1 MTSTPTAPRSPELP
15 ASTMRAVRSTSFA
28 VIECAGDLG
37 DLAVAEWNGEAE
49 RIFGVTADEAVGRR
63 LTDTILTGPDAEAFR
78 RSLAQPG
85 APIRCTHTRKDGR
98 AVVCEWRLAP
108 VLDDGGEAIRL
119 LCFGLEVTE
128 QDKAV
133 ERLRESDVI
142 LRAILDNVDTAVT
155 RMDRDG
161 FCTFHEG
168 KNLKSLGLTPGQFVG
183 MNVFDEP
190 PAPMDMEPMRR
201 AVRGE
206 LVRTRVEAF
215 GMAWET
221 CIIPIRDAR
230 GEPDGAVS
238 FTVDATEAKLREDE
252 LKSRLELI
260 ERQQQVIRDLS
271 TPIIEVWDSVLTLPM
286 VGVVDSKRAAD
297 VMDDLLAAIADK
309 QARFAILDLTG
320 VEVVDTKTA
329 SYLIEL
335 VRAIRLLGA
344 EGVITGI
351 RPNVAQ
357 TMVSLGLDLSG
368 IATVGNLRAG
378 LKLCMQRLAASA
390 AAARGAASPG
400 AAPARAPERGAPP
413 RLPGGGS
420 G

>member
-1 MTSTPTAPRSPELP
+1 MTSTATAPGSPELP
-15 ASTMRAVRSTSFA
+15 TSYMSAVRSAPFA
-28 VIECAGDLG
+28 VIECAGNLDDLV
-37 DLAVAEWNGEAE
+37 VAEWNGEAE
-49 RIFGVTADEAVGRR
+49 RLFGTTADEAVGRR
-63 LTDTILTGPDAEAFR
+63 LTDTILSAPDAEAWR
-78 RSLAQPG
+78 RSLGQAS
-85 APIRCTHTRKDGR
+85 APLRCTHTRKDGR
-98 AVVCEWRLAP
+98 AVVCEWRHAP
-108 VLDDGGEAIRL
+108 VLDDGGKPIRL
-119 LCFGLEVTE
+119 LCFGQDVTE
-128 QDKAV
+128 QVKAV

-142 LRAILDNVDTAVT
+142 LRAILDTVDTAVT
-155 RMDRDG
+155 RMDREG

-168 KNLKSLGLTPGQFVG
+168 KTLQSLGLKPGQFVG
-183 MNVFDEP
+183 MNVFDDP

-206 LVRTRVEAF
+206 LVRTRVEVF

-221 CIIPIRDAR
+221 CVIPLHDAR

-238 FTVDATEAKLREDE
+238 FTVNATEALLRENE
-252 LKSRLELI
+252 LKSRIELI
-260 ERQQQVIRDLS
+260 ERQQQVIRDLG

-297 VMDDLLAAIADK
+297 VMDDLLAAIVDK
-309 QARFAILDLTG
+309 RARFAILDLTG
-320 VEVVDTKTA
+320 VEVVDTQTA

-351 RPNVAQ
+351 RSNVAQ

-378 LKLCMQRLAASA
+378 LKLCMQRLSASDAASA
-390 AAARGAASPG
+390 G
-400 AAPARAPERGAPP
+400 APARAPAGGAAP
-413 RLPGGGS
+413 RPRTGNS

>member
-1 MTSTPTAPRSPELP
+1 MTTSATAPDSQAL
-15 ASTMRAVRSTSFA
+15 STSYMSAVRNAPFA
-28 VIECAGDLG
+28 VIECAGALDELVVS
-37 DLAVAEWNGEAE
+37 AWNGEAE
-49 RIFGVTADEAVGRR
+49 RIFGYTRAETVGRR
-63 LTDTILTGPDAEAFR
+63 LTDTILSEADVEAFR
-78 RSLAQPG
+78 RVPG
-85 APIRCTHTRKDGR
+85 KESAPLRCTHTRRDGR
-98 AVVCEWRLAP
+98 TVVCEWRHAP
-108 VLDDGGEAIRL
+108 VVDDDGTLIRL
-119 LCFGLEVTE
+119 LCFGQDVTAQVE
-128 QDKAV
+128 AV

-142 LRAILDNVDTAVT
+142 LRAILGAVETSVT

-168 KNLKSLGLTPGQFVG
+168 KMLASLGLRPGQFIG
-183 MNVFDEP
+183 LNVFDP
-190 PAPMDMEPMRR
+190 PPVPMDMEPMQR

-206 LVRTRVEAF
+206 LVRTHVEAF
-215 GMAWET
+215 GKAWET
-221 CIIPIRDAR
+221 WVIPLRDER

-238 FTVDATEAKLREDE
+238 FTLDGTEAKLREDE
-252 LKSRLELI
+252 LKSRIEIIEL
-260 ERQQQVIRDLS
+260 QQKVIRDLS
-271 TPIIEVWDSVLTLPM
+271 TPIIEVWDGVLTLPM

-309 QARFAILDLTG
+309 RARFAILDLTG

-378 LKLCMQRLAASA
+378 LKLCMQRAAASNAASA
-390 AAARGAASPG
+390 G
-400 AAPARAPERGAPP
+400 APARAPAGGAAP

-420 G
+420 R